1 LAKKLQ
7 DPVLECKCWI
17 YYAEG
22 LIQLGKLKKAAL
34 IIERQKIMA
43 MDILKSDD
51 TVNIFIIFLAP
62 LKFLVK
68 SIVHNSLLLIAFE
81 YVRKC

>member
-22 LIQLGKLKKAAL
+22 LIQLGKFKKPA
-34 IIERQKIMA
+34 IIIKRQKKIVVDM
-43 MDILKSDD
+43 LKSDK
-51 TVNIFIIFLAP
+51 TVG
-62 LKFLVK
+62 
-68 SIVHNSLLLIAFE
+68 
-81 YVRKC
+81 